1 MIIPIS
7 ALIGMLL
14 GGLSAKRRGGNR
26 KDIAQYAVSYGIAF
40 ALLGLFITLVIVR
53 NFV

>member
-1 MIIPIS
+1 MIIPVS
-7 ALIGMLL
+7 TLIGMIFGWL
-14 GGLSAKRRGGNR
+14 AARRRGGNR
-26 KDIAQYAVSYGIAF
+26 KDIAQYVVGYGIAF